1 MLQAHRLIVALGG
14 AALVLALPLA
24 PAHAQFRG
32 ILGKAAGKVVGEK
45 AVEKVTG
52 KQPAHG
58 GNVTIDQSAVDR
70 IVAYDQA
77 YVAEFDR
84 VLTTDAR
91 FAKYQRERADYERCY
106 ARDVGYQKATQR
118 YTRLAEQA
126 RLDEKMDAFTKW
138 QDSLNTTRMASL
150 KALPPGGCA
159 IPELSDELEKVA
171 AEAAGKAAG
180 AKTGMSA
187 SALAGMQERVMGYL
201 SLSSPAERSEAV
213 SSGAYKAEE
222 LAAMDRNRAG
232 LQAWMSHADGRSSG
246 LGPDAAAVAK
256 YNADMERYRTAS
268 ETYAECSHAAQGAG
282 AMPAMPASMQAQQA
296 QQAQMMANMKEPS
309 EAQLAEAERLGKL
322 GEAAANRGDRVKT
335 MAYRDSV
342 QRVLGMPAMA
352 PQNSAENQA
361 YARSAIAA
369 QKQSA
374 AAQKKC
380 GIAPDAPIK
389 PAYMR

>member
-1 MLQAHRLIVALGG
+1 MLHARRLIVALGG
-14 AALVLALPLA
+14 AALALALPLA

-58 GNVTIDQSAVDR
+58 GGNVTIDQSAVDK

-77 YVAEFDR
+77 YVAEFNR
-84 VLTTDAR
+84 ILATDAR
-91 FAKYQRERADYERCY
+91 FAKYQRQRADYERCY
-106 ARDVGYQKATQR
+106 ARDVGYQKAIQR

-126 RLDEKMDAFTKW
+126 RLDEKMAAFTKW

-159 IPELSDELEKVA
+159 IPELGDELEKVA
-171 AEAAGKAAG
+171 AEGAGKAAG
-180 AKTGMSA
+180 AKTGLSA
-187 SALAGMQERVMGYL
+187 GALAGMQERVMGYL
-201 SLSSPAERSEAV
+201 SLSSPEDRSQAV

-232 LQAWMSHADGRSSG
+232 LQAWMSHVDGRSSG

-256 YNADMERYRTAS
+256 YDADMERYRTAS

-282 AMPAMPASMQAQQA
+282 AMPAMPSSMQAQQA
-296 QQAQMMANMKEPS
+296 QMANMKEPS

-369 QKQSA
+369 QKQSL

>member
-1 MLQAHRLIVALGG
+1 MLHARRLIVALGG
-14 AALVLALPLA
+14 AALALALPLA

-58 GNVTIDQSAVDR
+58 GNVTIDQSAVEK

-106 ARDVGYQKATQR
+106 ARDVGYQKAIQR

-126 RLDEKMDAFTKW
+126 RLDEKMAAFTKW

-159 IPELSDELEKVA
+159 IPALSDELEKVA
-171 AEAAGKAAG
+171 AEGAGKAAA
-180 AKTGMSA
+180 AKSGLSA

-201 SLSSPAERSEAV
+201 SLSSPEDRSQAV

-232 LQAWMSHADGRSSG
+232 LQAWMSHVDGRSSG

-256 YNADMERYRTAS
+256 YDADMERYRTAS

-282 AMPAMPASMQAQQA
+282 AMPAMPSSMQAQQA
-296 QQAQMMANMKEPS
+296 QMANMKEPS

-369 QKQSA
+369 QKQSL